1 MAYITSDIACYIIA
15 MHFFHK
21 IHKLDRKPM
30 GVYHFS
36 AQKIRN
42 EGGAW
47 EKEKER
53 KTPHGFRFNT
63 PLCLSLHWLLGIPG
77 ILENPKEEERETEIN
92 SQVHQSEEGEKDKKE
107 EKRRKV
113 LLQQC
118 MLGHGQTESWH
129 QMALW
134 VNPLSFDQEVQ
145 TCLPSNPALMH
156 AHTHNLVLI
165 SIHAHTW
172 TRTLWMLGNHRQIG
186 FIYLGALSSWIAWQ
200 TGYTKLTLKPTYT
213 VET

>member
-1 MAYITSDIACYIIA
+1 MAYITSDITCYVIA
-15 MHFFHK
+15 MHFFLK
-21 IHKLDRKPM
+21 IHKLDRKP
-30 GVYHFS
+30 V
-36 AQKIRN
+36 
-42 EGGAW
+42 GAYLSTHKNKEW
-47 EKEKER
+47 EKEREWYVR
-53 KTPHGFRFNT
+53 EMGFLFNT

-77 ILENPKEEERETEIN
+77 ILENPKEEKREREIN

-145 TCLPSNPALMH
+145 TCLPSKPTLMH

-165 SIHAHTW
+165 SIHAHNW

-186 FIYLGALSSWIAWQ
+186 YIYLGALSSWIAWQ